1 MREIGWRS
9 VGTAVV
15 EWAAGGDGSG
25 AEEVFGGGSQGFA
38 RGWWPGRTV
47 VVGWGVAV
55 GDGSEGGGG
64 FWGRASGGCKRL
76 PVRENSCCRMGCR
89 WRWERRGG
97 GCRIGRCRAGR
108 AVARR
113 CVRRRENGRP
123 TIGVKTA
130 KGVPLRGVRC
140 RDRGNVDIIGR
151 YVL

>member
-55 GDGSEGGGG
+55 GDGSGAEEVFGGGPQG
-64 FWGRASGGCKRL
+64 VAR
-76 PVRENSCCRMGCR
+76 GCR
-89 WRWERRGG
+89 LGRTVVVEWAAGG
-97 GCRIGRCRAGR
+97 DGSGAEEGAG
-108 AVARR
+108 
-113 CVRRRENGRP
+113 
-123 TIGVKTA
+123 
-130 KGVPLRGVRC
+130 
-140 RDRGNVDIIGR
+140 
-151 YVL
+151 